1 MAKQDNV
8 GFGVDIGGSGIK
20 GALVDLDEGV
30 FIGDR
35 HKIKTPKKSTPEN
48 VAAVVA
54 EVVEHFEWDG
64 PVGITL
70 PAIVHGQVAHSA
82 ANIDKSW
89 VGTDL
94 QELFHAHLG
103 DREISVL
110 NDADAAGVA
119 EAAHGVTEASKG
131 AVIFLTLGT
140 GIGSALLIDGEHA
153 EHFASSAVKDREDL
167 SYKQWAKRVSVAL
180 NEYDRLF
187 SPDAFIVG
195 GGISRKADKWIPKL
209 TVETPVIPADLR
221 NTAGIVGAAMA
232 VHDHLQP

>member
-103 DREISVL
+103 DLS
-110 NDADAAGVA
+110 
-119 EAAHGVTEASKG
+119 
-131 AVIFLTLGT
+131 
-140 GIGSALLIDGEHA
+140 LIH
-153 EHFASSAVKDREDL
+153 
-167 SYKQWAKRVSVAL
+167 
-180 NEYDRLF
+180 
-187 SPDAFIVG
+187 I
-195 GGISRKADKWIPKL
+195 
-209 TVETPVIPADLR
+209 
-221 NTAGIVGAAMA
+221 
-232 VHDHLQP
+232 